1 MSNQTKARETRLGRK
16 EPNTVIVIVVKST
29 FSMQIWRRGTPKKR
43 ARVYDVVF
51 ACALAHP

>member
-1 MSNQTKARETRLGRK
+1 MSNQTKARETRLGRN
-16 EPNTVIVIVVKST
+16 EPNIVIVMKST
-29 FSMQIWRRGTPKKR
+29 FSAQIWRRGTPKKR